1 MSDWNSKGQLPC
13 HLAALHGHLE
23 TLKFLLEEMN
33 DLCAPDNAHNT
44 IFHYGAENG
53 SVAILHYLATIFP
66 KLILEKNLE
75 GKTSLDVAI
84 RFEKQE
90 PVLFLLEFNNN
101 PEFSDVMEESQ
112 FDEEIPDFDVIS
124 DSD

>member
-1 MSDWNSKGQLPC
+1 
-13 HLAALHGHLE
+13 
-23 TLKFLLEEMN
+23 MN

-75 GKTSLDVAI
+75 GKTPLDVAI

-90 PVLFLLEFNNN
+90 AVLFLLEFNNN
-101 PEFSDVMEESQ
+101 PGFSDVMEESQ